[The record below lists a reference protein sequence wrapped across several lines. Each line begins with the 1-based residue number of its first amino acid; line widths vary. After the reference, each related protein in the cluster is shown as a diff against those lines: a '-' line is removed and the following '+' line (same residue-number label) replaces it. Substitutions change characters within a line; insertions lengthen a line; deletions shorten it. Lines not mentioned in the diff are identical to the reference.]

1 MDNIIIEISKDCNNS
16 FTVRQGDK
24 FCDKLTYDEM
34 LGTISALT
42 MPKERPCIHW
52 MKIEEQ
58 WTAFYANVLTAR
70 NKLIKNEV

>member
-1 MDNIIIEISKDCNNS
+1 MENIIIEIDGALNNS

-42 MPKERPCIHW
+42 MPKERPCVHW
-52 MKIEEQ
+52 LRTEEQ
-58 WTAFYANVLTAR
+58 WKVHFANVSKAK

>member
-42 MPKERPCIHW
+42 MPKERPCVHW
-52 MKIEEQ
+52 LRTEEQ
-58 WTAFYANVLTAR
+58 WTAYYANVLTAR